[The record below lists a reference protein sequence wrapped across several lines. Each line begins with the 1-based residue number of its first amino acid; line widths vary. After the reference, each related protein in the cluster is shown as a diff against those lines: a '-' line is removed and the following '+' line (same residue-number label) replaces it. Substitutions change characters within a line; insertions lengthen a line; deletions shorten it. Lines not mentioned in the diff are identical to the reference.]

1 MPQLTDSEIIELC
14 RDPQTK
20 ERGFRV
26 LLKAYKER
34 TYWHIRHIVIDHEDA
49 NDITQNTFIKIW
61 KNLDNFRGDS
71 SLFSWIYR
79 IATNESLNYLRK
91 LKRQSAVPIDKV
103 EFLLINRIDDNSMMS
118 GDEIE
123 RRLQKVLLELPEKQ
137 RLVFN
142 MRFYDD
148 LKYQEISDILG
159 TSLGGLKASYHHA
172 VKKIEEKLKS
182 D

>member
-1 MPQLTDSEIIELC
+1 MPQYDDKELIKLC

-20 ERGFRV
+20 EHGFRV
-26 LLKAYKER
+26 LLSQYKER
-34 TYWHIRHIVIDHEDA
+34 TYWHIRRILLDHEDA
-49 NDITQNTFIKIW
+49 NDIVQDTFVKVW
-61 KNLDNFRGDS
+61 KNLDSFRGDS

-79 IATNESLNYLRK
+79 IATNESLNFLRK
-91 LKRQSAVPIDKV
+91 MKKKSTVPIDKV
-103 EFLLINRIDDNSMMS
+103 EFLLVNKLDDNGLMS

-123 RRLQKVLLELPEKQ
+123 RKLQRSLLELPEKQ

-142 MRFYDD
+142 MRYFED

-159 TSLGGLKASYHHA
+159 TSVGGLKASYHHA
-172 VKKIEEKLKS
+172 IKKIEENLKK